1 MTATDDNDAV
11 TGLYYYPVKSLSGI
25 RLEEADLTPFGI
37 RHDRMWMLTRE
48 SGRFITQREEHRLA
62 LLKVT
67 ADDTGFVITAPDGR
81 STFLPVTAKSGASV
95 RVSVWKDELD
105 VTRGPDDAA
114 RFFSEYLGYRCV
126 PVSMSEN
133 AGRMAREFAP
143 DGTPL
148 SFADAYPGL
157 LTTETSLADL
167 NERSSV
173 EIEMRRFRPNIVAS
187 GSSPFIEDSWARLR
201 IGQAEI
207 ALVKPCARC
216 VLTTVDPDSGVSG
229 KEPLKTL
236 ARYRRIQGDVFF
248 GQNFVVLKAGTVRI
262 GDEIEVVES
271 KDPLFETAGPSPF
284 RGGG

>member
-1 MTATDDNDAV
+1 MTATDNNDAV

-25 RLEEADLTPFGI
+25 RLQEAELTTFGI

-62 LLKVT
+62 LLKVM
-67 ADDTGFVITAPDGR
+67 ADDSGFVIRAPDG
-81 STFLPVTAKSGASV
+81 SATFLPVKAKSGDPV

-105 VTRGPDDAA
+105 ATTGPDDAA
-114 RFFSEYLGYRCV
+114 RFFSNYLGYRCV
-126 PVSMSEN
+126 PVSMPEN

-157 LTTETSLADL
+157 LTTETSLGDL
-167 NERSSV
+167 NERTSV

-187 GSSPFIEDSWARLR
+187 GSSPFIEDTWARLR

-207 ALVKPCARC
+207 AFVKPCARC
-216 VLTTVDPDSGVSG
+216 VLTTVDPDSGTSG

-248 GQNFVVLKAGTVRI
+248 GQNFVVSKAGMVRV
-262 GDEIEVVES
+262 GDEIEVLES
-271 KDPLFETAGPSPF
+271 KDPLFDAGGVAP
-284 RGGG
+284 R